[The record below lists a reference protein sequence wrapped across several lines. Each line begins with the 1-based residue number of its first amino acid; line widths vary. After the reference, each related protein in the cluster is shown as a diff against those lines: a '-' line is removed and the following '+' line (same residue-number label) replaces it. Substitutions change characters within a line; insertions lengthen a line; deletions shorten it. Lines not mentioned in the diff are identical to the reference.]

1 MTNPENKKLLLP
13 KTALGKAS
21 VIYFCFVWWLLNNY
35 PIMHFFDNMVSGE
48 KIVWLF
54 GMPINFTYIILV
66 ALLTVVWSFVIFKRW
81 DVEGEE

>member
-1 MTNPENKKLLLP
+1 
-13 KTALGKAS
+13 
-21 VIYFCFVWWLLNNY
+21 
-35 PIMHFFDNMVSGE
+35 MHFFDNMVSGE
-48 KIVWLF
+48 EIVWLF